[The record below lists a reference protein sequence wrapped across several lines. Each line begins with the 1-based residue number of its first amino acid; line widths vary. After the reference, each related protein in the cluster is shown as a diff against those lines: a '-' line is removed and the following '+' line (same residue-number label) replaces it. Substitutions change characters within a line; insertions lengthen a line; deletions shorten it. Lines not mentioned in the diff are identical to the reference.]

1 MNAKRTAC
9 MLALVLALAG
19 VVAVSAAL
27 ANGGGNPADIVISE
41 VMFNAITETNPNNC
55 GEWIEIY
62 NKGSASIDLAGWVIT
77 DNTTARTITNAMCP
91 NNSCQI
97 PSKGCWLIA
106 WNQNYLQ
113 TEFNHYTNPSGAAVD
128 LSRTIFLSNP
138 IGGGLANT
146 TDTVALMIIS
156 GGVTLTVDCVSW
168 GTTTPTFCSGLTYV
182 PGGNGVDTA
191 LGDPQNKYDGQS
203 ITNIGGNWYRHQR
216 NASPYNC
223 INTAAGGSPTAVAL
237 SSFSARARPRW
248 VGVALPLGILA
259 GLKIAGK
266 RKRPTGRRGKFP

>member
-41 VMFNAITETNPNNC
+41 VMFNAKNETGAGY

-77 DNTTARTITNAMCP
+77 DNSKSSKIITYSMCP
-91 NNSCQI
+91 GNSCVI
-97 PSKGCWLIA
+97 TPGECWLIA
-106 WNQNYLQ
+106 HNPISLQ
-113 TEFNHYTNPSGAAVD
+113 TEFNNYTHPLSPTVD
-128 LSRTIFLSNP
+128 LSRTIFLGSE
-138 IGGGLANT
+138 IGNGLAND
-146 TDTVALMIIS
+146 TDLVALMIIS

-182 PGGNGVDTA
+182 PGGNGRDTNLSNEA
-191 LGDPQNKYDGQS
+191 DGQS
-203 ITNIGGNWYRHQR
+203 ITNIGGQWYYHEP

-223 INTAAGGSPTAVAL
+223 INTAAGGNPTAVTL
-237 SSFSARARPRW
+237 SAFSARARPRW

-266 RKRPTGRRGKFP
+266 RKRPTGWRGKFP